1 MPSKRLNKLR
11 VAKTGRVEV
20 VESVEDQP
28 KEASAKLKTTTTA
41 KKKSAKAKKKVVVEI
56 ESGSDDAD
64 EDEIDLKECEGKLKS
79 IIKIF
84 KLILLI
90 LVEKDY
96 AMGTRVFGYRDL
108 KNGKFLPRSN
118 YSFTIDA
125 FCDGKRH
132 EYIYL
137 YYEP

>member
-1 MPSKRLNKLR
+1 M
-11 VAKTGRVEV
+11 
-20 VESVEDQP
+20 
-28 KEASAKLKTTTTA
+28 
-41 KKKSAKAKKKVVVEI
+41 
-56 ESGSDDAD
+56 
-64 EDEIDLKECEGKLKS
+64 
-79 IIKIF
+79 
-84 KLILLI
+84 KLILRNVRVSLNQSSRYSKLIMLI
-90 LVEKDY
+90 LVEIDY